1 MTDLGDESY
10 VSLGTFRK
18 SGVEVRTPVWIA
30 RSATGEVLYVYT
42 NRTSGKVKR
51 IRNGARV
58 RLAPC
63 TASGRVTG
71 DWTEAKARMLDT
83 PNERDLGLEA
93 IIRKYG
99 VQMRLA
105 LLASRFSGRYADRA
119 VIEIRVGA

>member
-1 MTDLGDESY
+1 MTELGDERY

-18 SGVEVRTPVWIA
+18 SGVEVRTAVWIA
-30 RSATGEVLYVYT
+30 QSTTGEVLYVYT

-71 DWTEAKARMLDT
+71 DWTEAKARMLET

-99 VQMRLA
+99 LQMRLA
-105 LLASRFSGRYADRA
+105 LLASRLSGRYADRA
-119 VIEIRVGA
+119 VIEIQVGA